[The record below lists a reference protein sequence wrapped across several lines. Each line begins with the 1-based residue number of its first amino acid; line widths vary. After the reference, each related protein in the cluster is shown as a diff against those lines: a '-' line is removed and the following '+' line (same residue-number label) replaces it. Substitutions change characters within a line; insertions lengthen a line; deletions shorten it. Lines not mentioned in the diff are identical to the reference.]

1 MKVNRRKFLKAGSL
15 AALGSA
21 LAGSRPA
28 AVFAEGSAVLEF
40 ADLSRNFAAPPGSV
54 RSSCYWWWFNGL
66 VDKEGITRDLEEYH
80 AKGMGEVLLVNS
92 AGGLGGVPFPKG
104 AALFSEEWKELY
116 RHAMSEAKRLD
127 IAVGIN
133 LCSGWCMGGPW
144 IKPEDS
150 GRWYLQS
157 ELEVEGPRSFSGPL
171 PLPGNRAGY
180 DKVFNPP
187 GYKDYIDLPLE
198 RLDYRDTAVVAM
210 RCKEAPGEGST
221 DKTTAVE
228 NHAGKTTSA
237 GRISGKRAVTL
248 DAKTNHRDASNFI
261 MAVDVMKPLLEQWHD
276 EPGDEPVR
284 PSDVLDLT
292 GKMDKNGHLDWQ
304 VPPGKWKIIRT
315 GHRMTGSRLSIAQP
329 EGDGLSVD
337 WFNRRGVE
345 LQFEH
350 LGKLFIAEA
359 AKVGNK
365 PKYFCDDSFEDGFPN
380 WTENILEQFKK
391 YRGYD
396 ATPYLPVLSGYLIGS
411 AAVSDR
417 FLNDYR
423 KTLGDCMADEHYK
436 RFADLCHE
444 QGMLVQNEA
453 SGPSRSGTMC
463 MDGLKNQGRSDLP
476 MGEFWLGPDHTDEST
491 LTDDKPYG
499 TSRLDKGQNKVT
511 KMAASAGHVYG
522 HTIISAEAFTS
533 FRHWLDYP
541 GSLKQALDRAYCEGI
556 NRIAIHTS
564 TATRPRDG
572 KPGYEYGAGTHFNPN
587 VTWWEFSKPFFDY
600 VARCQYLLRAGR
612 FCADVLFYNG
622 DVTPNL
628 VAQKH
633 IDPSLGKGYDYDVCN
648 EEVLL
653 TRLSCRNGKLTLPD
667 GMSYAVLVLPDTTRM
682 PLKVLEKIAQL
693 VEAGA
698 TVVGPRPVEDSG
710 LLNFPRCDE
719 EIKAL
724 SDRLWGATD
733 GKGSTRNVYGSG
745 MVFDGVPIRGILA
758 QKNILPDFEYSGG
771 EDVRLDFIHR
781 TTPEAEI
788 YFITNRH
795 GRAVRSDCS
804 FRVVG
809 HTPQLW
815 NPVSGTRN
823 TKINYKLVDG
833 RLVVPLQFAA
843 FQSWFV
849 VFSKNTRLMPAVVR
863 DNFPGQEIV
872 QELTGVWDVAFDTHW
887 GGPSRVRFDQL
898 QDWSKSDDMRIRY
911 YSGKA
916 VYTKEFEFAGVTG
929 ERVADA
935 TRERAADATRGRVA
949 GATGVSVAGTAG
961 ESVAGE
967 AAVAGRVF
975 LDLGL
980 VKNIARVVLNG
991 KDLGIVWTAPW
1002 QVELSSALKSGSNR
1016 LEIEV
1021 INLWPNRL
1029 IGDAGLPPEQRLT
1042 NTNIPFKGDA
1052 PLLSSGLL
1060 GPVTLKK
1067 VVG

>member
-1 MKVNRRKFLKAGSL
+1 MQLNRRKFLQAGSL
-15 AALGSA
+15 AALGSV
-21 LAGSRPA
+21 LARSRSTA
-28 AVFAEGSAVLEF
+28 SLLQQISILDL
-40 ADLSRNFAAPPGSV
+40 ADMSRNFVTPPGSV

-92 AGGLGGVPFPKG
+92 AGGLGGAAFPQG
-104 AALFSEEWKELY
+104 APLFSEEWKALY

-157 ELEVEGPRSFSGPL
+157 ELEVEGPQRFSGQL
-171 PLPGNRAGY
+171 PLPGNRTGY

-187 GYKDYIDLPLE
+187 GYKEYIDLPLE
-198 RLDYRDTAVVAM
+198 KLDYRDTAVVAI
-210 RCKEAPGEGST
+210 RFDGNCIA
-221 DKTTAVE
+221 
-228 NHAGKTTSA
+228 
-237 GRISGKRAVTL
+237 GKRAATL

-261 MAVDVMKPLLEQWHD
+261 MAVDVMKPLLEQWHN
-276 EPGDEPVR
+276 EPDDSPVQ
-284 PSDVLDLT
+284 PQDVVDLT

-350 LGKLFIAEA
+350 LGKLFIEEA
-359 AKVGNK
+359 ATVGNK

-380 WTENILEQFKK
+380 WTDNILEQFRK

-396 ATPYLPVLSGYLIGS
+396 ATPYLPVLSGYLVGD
-411 AAVSDR
+411 AVVSDR

-476 MGEFWLGPDHTDEST
+476 MGEFWLGPNHEDEST
-491 LTDDKPYG
+491 LTDDRPYG

-511 KMAASAGHVYG
+511 KMAATAGHIYG
-522 HTIISAEAFTS
+522 HNIISAEAFTS

-564 TATRPRDG
+564 TAMRPRDG

-587 VTWWEFSKPFFDY
+587 VTWWEMSKPFFDY
-600 VARCQYLLRAGR
+600 VGRCQYMLRAGR

-653 TRLSCRNGKLTLPD
+653 TRLSCRYGKLVLPD
-667 GMSYAVLVLPDTTRM
+667 GMSYEVLALPDTSRM

-693 VEAGA
+693 VNAGA

-710 LLNFPRCDE
+710 LLNYPRCDE
-719 EIKAL
+719 DLKAL
-724 SDRLWGATD
+724 SDRLWGPID
-733 GKGSTRNVYGSG
+733 GKTITDHRCGAGTIFHGIS
-745 MVFDGVPIRGILA
+745 IREILTK
-758 QKNILPDFEYSGG
+758 KNISPDFEYTGG
-771 EDVRLDFIHR
+771 EDVWLDFIHR

-795 GRAVRSDCS
+795 GRTVSADCS
-804 FRVVG
+804 FRIIDSS
-809 HTPQLW
+809 PQLW
-815 NPVSGTRN
+815 NPVDGQQR
-823 TKINYKLVDG
+823 TKINYRQVNN
-833 RLVVPLQFAA
+833 RLIVPLRFEA

-849 VFSKNTRLMPAVVR
+849 VFPKNTRIVPAATS
-863 DNFPGQEIV
+863 DNFPEQQIE
-872 QELTGVWDVAFDTHW
+872 QPLTGAWDVAFDTHW
-887 GGPSRVRFDQL
+887 GGPAQVRFDQL
-898 QDWSKSDDMRIRY
+898 RDWTQSDDPGIRY

-916 VYTKEFEFAGVTG
+916 VYTRKFDYTAVTG
-929 ERVADA
+929 GPVY
-935 TRERAADATRGRVA
+935 
-949 GATGVSVAGTAG
+949 
-961 ESVAGE
+961 
-967 AAVAGRVF
+967 
-975 LDLGL
+975 LDLGV
-980 VKNIARVVLNG
+980 VKNIARVVLNDH
-991 KDLGIVWTAPW
+991 DLGIIWTAPW
-1002 QVELSSALKSGSNR
+1002 QVDISPALKNGSNQ
-1016 LEIEV
+1016 LKIEV

-1029 IGDAGLPPEQRLT
+1029 IGDAGLPPEKRLT
-1042 NTNIPFKGDA
+1042 NTNIAFKKDA
-1052 PLLSSGLL
+1052 LLIASGLL
-1060 GPVTLKK
+1060 GPVTIRQQ
-1067 VVG
+1067 

>member
-1 MKVNRRKFLKAGSL
+1 MAV
-15 AALGSA
+15 LGSA
-21 LAGSRPA
+21 FTGYKPA
-28 AVFAEGSAVLEF
+28 AVAIEGVSVLSLAEV
-40 ADLSRNFAAPPGSV
+40 SRSFTAPPRNV

-66 VDKEGITRDLEEYH
+66 VDKEGITRDLEEFH

-92 AGGLGGVPFPKG
+92 AGGLGGAAFPQG
-104 AALFSEEWKELY
+104 ARLFSDEWKELY

-157 ELEVEGPRSFSGPL
+157 ELDVEGPRQFSGQL

-187 GYKDYIDLPLE
+187 GYKAYIDLPLE
-198 RLDYRDTAVVAM
+198 QLDYRDTAVVAIPV
-210 RCKEAPGEGST
+210 KSEQ
-221 DKTTAVE
+221 
-228 NHAGKTTSA
+228 A
-237 GRISGKRAVTL
+237 GRITGQRAATL

-261 MAVDVMKPLLEQWHD
+261 MAVDVMKPLLDQWHN
-276 EPGDEPVR
+276 EPGDDPVQLQE
-284 PSDVLDLT
+284 VIDLT
-292 GKMDKNGHLDWQ
+292 GKMDKNGGLSWQ

-315 GHRMTGSRLSIAQP
+315 GHRMTGSRVSIAQP
-329 EGDGLSVD
+329 EGSGLSVD

-350 LGKLFIAEA
+350 LGKMFIEEA
-359 AKVGNK
+359 AKVGAK

-380 WTENILEQFKK
+380 WTENILDEFKK

-396 ATPYLPVLSGYLIGS
+396 ATPYLPALSGYIIGD
-411 AAVSDR
+411 AAITDR

-444 QGMLVQNEA
+444 HGMLVQNEA

-476 MGEFWLGPDHTDEST
+476 MGEFWLGPHHEDEST

-511 KMAASAGHVYG
+511 KMAATAGHVYG
-522 HTIISAEAFTS
+522 HNIISAEAFTS

-572 KPGYEYGAGTHFNPN
+572 RPGYEYGAGTHFNPN
-587 VTWWEFSKPFFDY
+587 VTWWEMAGPFFDY
-600 VARCQYLLRAGR
+600 VGRCQYLLRSGR

-633 IDPSLGKGYDYDVCN
+633 VDPSLGKGYDYDVCN

-653 TRLSCRNGKLTLPD
+653 DRLSCQGGKLMLPD
-667 GMSYAVLVLPDTTRM
+667 GMSYEVLVLPDTTRM
-682 PLKVLEKIAQL
+682 PLKVLKKIARL

-698 TVVGPRPVEDSG
+698 AVTGPAPVEDSG
-710 LLNFPRCDE
+710 LLDYPRCDE
-719 EIKAL
+719 EIRAL
-724 SDRLWGATD
+724 AGRLWGSKGGIID
-733 GKGSTRNVYGSG
+733 GIPVRE
-745 MVFDGVPIRGILA
+745 ILA
-758 QKNILPDFEYSGG
+758 RKKIRPDFEYTGD
-771 EDVRLDFIHR
+771 EDTWLDFIHR
-781 TTPEAEI
+781 TTPEADI

-795 GRAVRSDCS
+795 GRMVRSDCS
-804 FRVVG
+804 FRISG
-809 HTPQLW
+809 SSPQLW
-815 NPVSGTRN
+815 DPVHGKIKA
-823 TKINYKLVDG
+823 KINYRQAGG
-833 RLVVPLQFAA
+833 RVVVPLKFEA

-849 VFSKNTRLMPAVVR
+849 VFPRSSSLAGPDSRE
-863 DNFPGQEIV
+863 NFPEQRLL
-872 QELTGVWDVAFDTHW
+872 QELTGAWDVAFDPQW
-887 GGPSRVRFDQL
+887 GEPDHVVFGRL
-898 QDWSKSDDMRIRY
+898 QDWSLSDDPRIRY

-916 VYTKEFEFAGVTG
+916 VYTKEFNFKA
-929 ERVADA
+929 
-935 TRERAADATRGRVA
+935 VA
-949 GATGVSVAGTAG
+949 GAA
-961 ESVAGE
+961 
-967 AAVAGRVF
+967 VF
-975 LDLGL
+975 LDLGA
-980 VKNIARVVLNG
+980 VKNIARVAVNG

-1002 QVELSSALKSGSNR
+1002 QIDISSALRGGSNQLR
-1016 LEIEV
+1016 IEV

-1029 IGDAGLPPEQRLT
+1029 IGDAGLPAEKRLT
-1042 NTNIPFKGDA
+1042 YTNIAFKSDA

-1060 GPVTLKK
+1060 GPVTLKM
-1067 VVG
+1067 GGGW

>member
-1 MKVNRRKFLKAGSL
+1 MKLNRRKFLQTGSM
-15 AALGSA
+15 AVLGSA
-21 LAGSRPA
+21 FTGYKPA
-28 AVFAEGSAVLEF
+28 AVAIEGVSVLSLAE
-40 ADLSRNFAAPPGSV
+40 LSRSFTAPPRNV

-66 VDKEGITRDLEEYH
+66 VDKEGITRDLEEFH

-92 AGGLGGVPFPKG
+92 AGGLGGAAFPQG
-104 AALFSEEWKELY
+104 ARLFSDEWKELY

-157 ELEVEGPRSFSGPL
+157 ELDVEGPRQFSGQL

-187 GYKDYIDLPLE
+187 GYKAYIDLPLE
-198 RLDYRDTAVVAM
+198 QLDYRDTAVVAIPV
-210 RCKEAPGEGST
+210 KSEQ
-221 DKTTAVE
+221 
-228 NHAGKTTSA
+228 A
-237 GRISGKRAVTL
+237 GRITGQRAATL

-261 MAVDVMKPLLEQWHD
+261 MAVDVMKPLLDQWHN
-276 EPGDEPVR
+276 EPGDDPVQLQE
-284 PSDVLDLT
+284 VIDLT
-292 GKMDKNGHLDWQ
+292 GKMDKNGGLSWQ

-315 GHRMTGSRLSIAQP
+315 GHRMTGSRVSIAQP
-329 EGDGLSVD
+329 EGSGLSVD

-350 LGKLFIAEA
+350 LGKMFIEEA
-359 AKVGNK
+359 AKVGAK

-380 WTENILEQFKK
+380 WTENILDEFKK

-396 ATPYLPVLSGYLIGS
+396 ATPYLPALSGYIIGD
-411 AAVSDR
+411 AAITDR

-444 QGMLVQNEA
+444 HGMLVQNEA

-476 MGEFWLGPDHTDEST
+476 MGEFWLGPHHEDEST

-511 KMAASAGHVYG
+511 KMAATAGHVYG
-522 HTIISAEAFTS
+522 HNIISAEAFTS

-572 KPGYEYGAGTHFNPN
+572 RPGYEYGAGTHFNPN
-587 VTWWEFSKPFFDY
+587 VTWWEMAGPFFDY
-600 VARCQYLLRAGR
+600 VGRCQYLLRSGR

-633 IDPSLGKGYDYDVCN
+633 VDPSLGKGYDYDVCN

-653 TRLSCRNGKLTLPD
+653 DRLSCQGGKLMLPD
-667 GMSYAVLVLPDTTRM
+667 GMSYEVLVLPDTTRM
-682 PLKVLEKIAQL
+682 PLKVLKKIARL

-698 TVVGPRPVEDSG
+698 AVTGPAPVEDSG
-710 LLNFPRCDE
+710 LLDYPRCDE
-719 EIKAL
+719 EIRAL
-724 SDRLWGATD
+724 AGRLWGSKGGIID
-733 GKGSTRNVYGSG
+733 GIPVRE
-745 MVFDGVPIRGILA
+745 ILA
-758 QKNILPDFEYSGG
+758 RKKIRPDFEYTGD
-771 EDVRLDFIHR
+771 EDTWLDFIHR
-781 TTPEAEI
+781 TTPEADI

-795 GRAVRSDCS
+795 GRMVRSDCS
-804 FRVVG
+804 FRISG
-809 HTPQLW
+809 SSPQFW
-815 NPVSGTRN
+815 DPVHGKIKA
-823 TKINYKLVDG
+823 KINYRQAGG
-833 RLVVPLQFAA
+833 RVVVPLKFEA

-849 VFSKNTRLMPAVVR
+849 VFPRSSSLAGPDSRE
-863 DNFPGQEIV
+863 NFPEQRLL
-872 QELTGVWDVAFDTHW
+872 QELTGAWDVAFDPQW
-887 GGPSRVRFDQL
+887 GGPDHVVFGRL
-898 QDWSKSDDMRIRY
+898 QDWSLSDDPRIRY

-916 VYTKEFEFAGVTG
+916 VYTKEFNFKA
-929 ERVADA
+929 
-935 TRERAADATRGRVA
+935 VA
-949 GATGVSVAGTAG
+949 GAA
-961 ESVAGE
+961 
-967 AAVAGRVF
+967 VF
-975 LDLGL
+975 LDLGA
-980 VKNIARVVLNG
+980 VKNIARVAVNG

-1002 QVELSSALKSGSNR
+1002 QIDISSALRGGSNQLR
-1016 LEIEV
+1016 IEV

-1029 IGDAGLPPEQRLT
+1029 IGDAGLPAEKRLT
-1042 NTNIPFKGDA
+1042 HTNIAFKSDA

-1060 GPVTLKK
+1060 GPVTLKM
-1067 VVG
+1067 GGGW

>member
-1 MKVNRRKFLKAGSL
+1 MSISRRKFLQTGSL

-21 LAGSRPA
+21 LTRS
-28 AVFAEGSAVLEF
+28 GSAAAILEGVPLLNL
-40 ADLSRNFAAPPGSV
+40 AAMSRNFAAPPGSV
-54 RSSCYWWWFNGL
+54 KSFCYWWWFNGL
-66 VDKEGITRDLEEYH
+66 VDKEGITRDLEEFH

-92 AGGLGGVPFPKG
+92 AGGLGGVPFPQG
-104 AALFSEEWKELY
+104 APFFSEEWKKLY

-157 ELEVEGPRSFSGPL
+157 ELEVEGPQLFSGQL
-171 PLPGNRAGY
+171 PLPGNRTGY

-198 RLDYRDTAVVAM
+198 KLDYRDTAVVAI
-210 RCKEAPGEGST
+210 REG
-221 DKTTAVE
+221 
-228 NHAGKTTSA
+228 N
-237 GRISGKRAVTL
+237 RITGKRAATL

-261 MAVDVMKPLLEQWHD
+261 MAVDVMKPLLEQWQD
-276 EPGDEPVR
+276 EPGDAPVQLQN
-284 PSDVLDLT
+284 VIDLT

-304 VPPGKWKIIRT
+304 VPAGKWKIIRT

-350 LGKLFIAEA
+350 LGKMFIEEA
-359 AKVGNK
+359 ARVGNK

-380 WTENILEQFKK
+380 WTDNILEQFRK

-396 ATPYLPVLSGYLIGS
+396 ATPYLPVLSGYLIGD
-411 AAVSDR
+411 AVVSDR

-423 KTLGDCMADEHYK
+423 KTLGDSMADEHYK

-444 QGMLVQNEA
+444 HGMLVQNEA
-453 SGPSRSGTMC
+453 SGPSRSGTLC
-463 MDGLKNQGRSDLP
+463 MDGLRNQGRSDLP
-476 MGEFWLGPDHTDEST
+476 MGEFWLGLHQEDEST
-491 LTDDKPYG
+491 LTDDMPYG

-511 KMAASAGHVYG
+511 KMAASAGHIYG
-522 HTIISAEAFTS
+522 HPIISAEAFTS

-572 KPGYEYGAGTHFNPN
+572 KPGYQYGAGTHFNPN
-587 VTWWEFSKPFFDY
+587 VTWWEMSKPFFDY
-600 VARCQYLLRAGR
+600 IGRCQYLLRSGR

-633 IDPSLGKGYDYDVCN
+633 VDPSLGKGYDYDVCN

-667 GMSYAVLVLPDTTRM
+667 GMSYEVLALPDTTRM
-682 PLKVLEKIAQL
+682 PLKVLKKIAQL
-693 VEAGA
+693 VMAGA

-710 LLNFPRCDE
+710 LLNYPRCDE
-719 EIKAL
+719 DIKVL
-724 SDRLWGATD
+724 SARLWGPID
-733 GKGSTRNVYGSG
+733 GSTITKHRYGAG
-745 MVFDGVPIRGILA
+745 TICHGIAIREILA
-758 QKNILPDFEYSGG
+758 QKNIRPDFEYTGD
-771 EDVRLDFIHR
+771 EDPWLDFIHR

-804 FRVVG
+804 FRIINS
-809 HTPQLW
+809 TPQLW
-815 NPVSGTRN
+815 NPVDGGQRA
-823 TKINYKLVDG
+823 KINYRQTDN
-833 RLVVPLQFAA
+833 RLIVPLRFEA

-849 VFSKNTRLMPAVVR
+849 VCPKNTRITPATTSG
-863 DNFPGQEIV
+863 NFPEQQIV
-872 QELTGVWDVAFDTHW
+872 QELTGEWDLVFDTHW
-887 GGPSRVRFDQL
+887 GGPARVRFDRL
-898 QDWSKSDDMRIRY
+898 QDWSLSDDLQIRY

-916 VYTKEFEFAGVTG
+916 VYTRKFDYT
-929 ERVADA
+929 
-935 TRERAADATRGRVA
+935 AAAKGPVY
-949 GATGVSVAGTAG
+949 
-961 ESVAGE
+961 
-967 AAVAGRVF
+967 
-975 LDLGL
+975 LDLGV
-980 VKNIARVVLNG
+980 VKNIARVALNDQ
-991 KDLGIVWTAPW
+991 DLGIVWTAPW
-1002 QVELSSALKSGSNR
+1002 QVDLSSALKSGSNQ
-1016 LEIEV
+1016 LKIEV

-1042 NTNIPFKGDA
+1042 NTNIPFKKDA
-1052 PLLSSGLL
+1052 PLIPSGLL
-1060 GPVTLKK
+1060 GPVTLRR
-1067 VVG
+1067 

>member
-1 MKVNRRKFLKAGSL
+1 MKLSRRKFLQAGSV

-21 LAGSRPA
+21 LPGFRSAAAIMQGISILSLADIGS
-28 AVFAEGSAVLEF
+28 
-40 ADLSRNFAAPPGSV
+40 NFAAPPGNV
-54 RSSCYWWWFNGL
+54 KSSCYWWWFNGL
-66 VDKEGITRDLEEYH
+66 VDKEGITRDLEEFH
-80 AKGMGEVLLVNS
+80 VKGMGEVLLVNS
-92 AGGLGGVPFPKG
+92 AGGLGGALFPQG
-104 AALFSEEWKELY
+104 ARLFSEEWKELY

-144 IKPEDS
+144 IKPGDS

-157 ELEVEGPRSFSGPL
+157 ELDLEGPQLFSGQL
-171 PLPGNRAGY
+171 PLPGNRTGY

-198 RLDYRDTAVVAM
+198 QLDYRDTAVVAIPCNGGAGA
-210 RCKEAPGEGST
+210 RITDQRAP
-221 DKTTAVE
+221 V
-228 NHAGKTTSA
+228 
-237 GRISGKRAVTL
+237 L

-261 MAVDVMKPLLEQWHD
+261 MAIDVMNPLLEQWHD
-276 EPGDEPVR
+276 LPGDDAVKLQ
-284 PSDVLDLT
+284 DVVDLT
-292 GKMDKNGHLDWQ
+292 EKMDRNGHLDWQ

-315 GHRMTGSRLSIAQP
+315 GHRMTGSRVSIAQP
-329 EGDGLSVD
+329 EGNGLSID

-350 LGKLFIAEA
+350 MGKMFIEEA

-380 WTENILEQFKK
+380 WTENILEQFRK

-396 ATPYLPVLSGYLIGS
+396 ATPYLPVLSGYLIGG
-411 AAVSDR
+411 AAIADR

-476 MGEFWLGPDHTDEST
+476 MGEFWLGPHHEDEST

-511 KMAASAGHVYG
+511 KMAASAGHIYG
-522 HTIISAEAFTS
+522 HSIISAEAFTS

-587 VTWWEFSKPFFDY
+587 VTWWEMSKPFFDY
-600 VARCQYLLRAGR
+600 IGRCQYLLRAGR
-612 FCADVLFYNG
+612 FYADVLFYNG
-622 DVTPNL
+622 DITPNL

-653 TRLSCRNGKLTLPD
+653 TRLSCQNDKLVLPD
-667 GMSYAVLVLPDTTRM
+667 GMSYEVLVLPDTTRM
-682 PLKVLEKIAQL
+682 PLKVLRKIAEL
-693 VEAGA
+693 VKAGA
-698 TVVGPRPVEDSG
+698 TVLGPRPIEDSG
-710 LLNFPRCDE
+710 LFNYPVCDE
-719 EIKAL
+719 DIKTL
-724 SDRLWGATD
+724 SAQVWGPID
-733 GKGSTRNVYGSG
+733 GNNTTQHRYGAG
-745 MVFDGVPIRGILA
+745 TVCHGIAIREILA
-758 QKNILPDFEYSGG
+758 QKNIRPDFEYAVQHARNEVGPTG
-771 EDVRLDFIHR
+771 NEDTWLDFIHR
-781 TTPEAEI
+781 TTPEADI

-795 GRAVRSDCS
+795 GRTVQSDCF
-804 FRVVG
+804 FRIIDRS
-809 HTPQLW
+809 PQIW
-815 NPVSGTRN
+815 NPIDGKQKTRV
-823 TKINYKLVDG
+823 NYSIADN
-833 RLVVPLQFAA
+833 RLVLLLTLAA

-849 VFSKNTRLMPAVVR
+849 IFPKNGRTLPANSR
-863 DNFPGQEIV
+863 ENFPEQQIML
-872 QELTGVWDVAFDTHW
+872 ELTGKWNVAFDTRC
-887 GGPSRVRFDQL
+887 GGPPLVTFDRL
-898 QDWSKSDDMRIRY
+898 QDWSQHDDPQIRY

-916 VYTKEFEFAGVTG
+916 AYTQTFDYK
-929 ERVADA
+929 
-935 TRERAADATRGRVA
+935 
-949 GATGVSVAGTAG
+949 
-961 ESVAGE
+961 
-967 AAVAGRVF
+967 AAVAPPVY
-975 LDLGL
+975 LDLGV
-980 VKNIARVVLNG
+980 VKNIARVTLNG
-991 KDLGIVWTAPW
+991 QDMGIVWTAPW
-1002 QVELSSALKSGSNR
+1002 QIDISPVLKSGRNE
-1016 LEIEV
+1016 LTIEV

-1029 IGDAGLPPEQRLT
+1029 IGDAGLPPEKRLT
-1042 NTNIPFKGDA
+1042 NTNISFKKDA
-1052 PLLSSGLL
+1052 PLLPSGLL
-1060 GPVTLKK
+1060 GPVTLKWE
-1067 VVG
+1067 V

>member
-1 MKVNRRKFLKAGSL
+1 MKLNRRKFLQTGSM
-15 AALGSA
+15 AVLGSA
-21 LAGSRPA
+21 MAGYKPATAVIEGVSVFSLA
-28 AVFAEGSAVLEF
+28 E
-40 ADLSRNFAAPPGSV
+40 LSRNFARPPRSV

-66 VDKEGITRDLEEYH
+66 VDKEGITRDLEEFH

-92 AGGLGGVPFPKG
+92 AGGLGGAQFPQG
-104 AALFSEEWKELY
+104 ARLFSEEWKALY
-116 RHAMSEAKRLD
+116 RHAMSEAKRLE
-127 IAVGIN
+127 IAVGVN

-157 ELEVEGPRSFSGPL
+157 ELDVEGPQLFLGQL

-187 GYKDYIDLPLE
+187 GYKTYIDLPLAQ
-198 RLDYRDTAVVAM
+198 LDYRDTAVVAIPI
-210 RCKEAPGEGST
+210 RNA
-221 DKTTAVE
+221 
-228 NHAGKTTSA
+228 
-237 GRISGKRAVTL
+237 RITGPRAVTL

-261 MAVDVMKPLLEQWHD
+261 MAVDVMKPLLEQWHN
-276 EPGDEPVR
+276 EPGDEPVQLQE
-284 PSDVLDLT
+284 VIDLT
-292 GKMDKNGHLDWQ
+292 GKMEQGGGLRWQ

-315 GHRMTGSRLSIAQP
+315 GSRMTGSRLSIAQP

-350 LGKLFIAEA
+350 LGKMFIEEA

-365 PKYFCDDSFEDGFPN
+365 PSYFCDDSFEDGFPN

-396 ATPYLPVLSGYLIGS
+396 ATPYLPALSGYMIGS
-411 AAVSDR
+411 AAVTDR

-444 QGMLVQNEA
+444 HGMLVQNEA

-476 MGEFWLGPDHTDEST
+476 MGEFWLGPHHEDEST

-511 KMAASAGHVYG
+511 KMAATAGHIYG
-522 HTIISAEAFTS
+522 HNIISAEAFTS

-587 VTWWEFSKPFFDY
+587 VTWWEMAGPFFDY
-600 VARCQYLLRAGR
+600 VGRCQYLLRAGR
-612 FCADVLFYNG
+612 YCADLLFYNG

-653 TRLSCRNGKLTLPD
+653 DRLSCRGGKLLLPD
-667 GMSYAVLVLPDTTRM
+667 GMSYEVLVLPDTMRM
-682 PLKVLEKIAQL
+682 PLRVLKKIAQL

-698 TVVGPRPVEDSG
+698 TVTGPRPFEDSG
-710 LLNFPRCDE
+710 LLDYPRCDE
-719 EIKAL
+719 EIRVLAG
-724 SDRLWGATD
+724 RLWSNGRISD
-733 GKGSTRNVYGSG
+733 SIPVRE
-745 MVFDGVPIRGILA
+745 ILA
-758 QKNILPDFEYSGG
+758 RKNIEPDFEYTGD
-771 EDVRLDFIHR
+771 ENVWLDFIHR
-781 TTPEAEI
+781 TTPEADI

-795 GRAVRSDCS
+795 GRTVQADCS
-804 FRVVG
+804 FRITG
-809 HTPQLW
+809 SSPQLW
-815 NPVSGTRN
+815 DPVHGGIK
-823 TKINYKLVDG
+823 TKIHYRQVEG
-833 RLVVPLQFAA
+833 RLIVPLKFEA

-849 VFSKNTRLMPAVVR
+849 VFPKNASWVGPDSRSLAGPGSR
-863 DNFPGQEIV
+863 DNFPERRLL
-872 QELTGVWDVAFDTHW
+872 QELTGSWDVAFDTSW
-887 GGPSRVRFDQL
+887 GGPDHVVFGQL
-898 QDWSKSDDMRIRY
+898 QDWSLSDDPRIRY

-916 VYTKEFEFAGVTG
+916 VYTKEFNFKAVPG
-929 ERVADA
+929 
-935 TRERAADATRGRVA
+935 
-949 GATGVSVAGTAG
+949 GAVY
-961 ESVAGE
+961 
-967 AAVAGRVF
+967 
-975 LDLGL
+975 LDLGI
-980 VKNIARVVLNG
+980 VKNIARVAVNG

-1002 QVELSSALKSGSNR
+1002 QIDISSALRAGSNQLR
-1016 LEIEV
+1016 IEV

-1029 IGDAGLPPEQRLT
+1029 IGDSGLPPEKRLT
-1042 NTNIPFKGDA
+1042 HTNIVFKSDA

-1060 GPVTLKK
+1060 GPLTLKWE
-1067 VVG
+1067 GGG

>member
-1 MKVNRRKFLKAGSL
+1 MQAGSV
-15 AALGSA
+15 AALGSV
-21 LAGSRPA
+21 LARSRSTA
-28 AVFAEGSAVLEF
+28 SILQGISILDL
-40 ADLSRNFAAPPGSV
+40 ADMSRNFATPPGSV
-54 RSSCYWWWFNGL
+54 KSSCYWWWFNGL
-66 VDKEGITRDLEEYH
+66 VDKEGITRDLEEFH

-92 AGGLGGVPFPKG
+92 AGGLGGVPFPQG
-104 AALFSEEWKELY
+104 APLFSEEWKELY

-127 IAVGIN
+127 VAVGIN

-157 ELEVEGPRSFSGPL
+157 ELEVEGPQLFSGQL
-171 PLPGNRAGY
+171 PLPGNRTGY

-187 GYKDYIDLPLE
+187 GYKEYIDLPLE
-198 RLDYRDTAVVAM
+198 KLDYRDTAVVAI
-210 RCKEAPGEGST
+210 RGG
-221 DKTTAVE
+221 
-228 NHAGKTTSA
+228 N
-237 GRISGKRAVTL
+237 RITGKRAATL

-276 EPGDEPVR
+276 EPGDDPVR
-284 PSDVLDLT
+284 PQDVVDLT
-292 GKMDKNGHLDWQ
+292 GKMDSNGHLDWQ
-304 VPPGKWKIIRT
+304 VPAGKWKIIRT
-315 GHRMTGSRLSIAQP
+315 GHRMTGSRLSIAQQ

-350 LGKLFIAEA
+350 LGKMFIEEA

-380 WTENILEQFKK
+380 WTDNILEQFKK

-396 ATPYLPVLSGYLIGS
+396 ATPYLPALSGYIIGS

-423 KTLGDCMADEHYK
+423 KTLGDCMADEHYR
-436 RFADLCHE
+436 RFAEVCH
-444 QGMLVQNEA
+444 QYGMLVQNEA

-476 MGEFWLGPDHTDEST
+476 MGEFWLGLQQEDEST

-499 TSRLDKGQNKVT
+499 TSRLDRGQNKVT
-511 KMAASAGHVYG
+511 KMAASAGHIYG
-522 HTIISAEAFTS
+522 HAIISAEAFTS

-587 VTWWEFSKPFFDY
+587 TTWWEMSKPFFDY
-600 VARCQYLLRAGR
+600 VGRCQYMLRAGR

-633 IDPSLGKGYDYDVCN
+633 IDPLLGKGYDYDVCN

-667 GMSYAVLVLPDTTRM
+667 GMSYKVLVLPDTTRM
-682 PLKVLEKIAQL
+682 PLKVLKKIAQL

-698 TVVGPRPVEDSG
+698 TVIGPPPVEDSG
-710 LLNFPRCDE
+710 LLDYPRCDE
-719 EIKAL
+719 DLRKL
-724 SDRLWGATD
+724 SAELWEPTDR
-733 GKGSTRNVYGSG
+733 KSIVRHRYGSG
-745 MVFDGVPIRGILA
+745 MICNFISIRETLA
-758 QKNILPDFEYSGG
+758 EKNIRPDFEYTGG
-771 EDVRLDFIHR
+771 EDVWLDFIHR
-781 TTPEAEI
+781 TTPEADI

-804 FRVVG
+804 FRIDDS
-809 HTPQLW
+809 TPQLW
-815 NPVSGTRN
+815 NPVDGKRRAQ
-823 TKINYKLVDG
+823 INYWLAG
-833 RLVVPLQFAA
+833 NRLIVPLKFEA

-849 VFSKNTRLMPAVVR
+849 VFPKNTRLMPADVAR
-863 DNFPGQEIV
+863 SPGAPITPDALDNFPELQIV
-872 QELTGVWDVAFDTHW
+872 QELTGEWDVAFDTHW
-887 GGPSRVRFDQL
+887 GGPAQVRFDQL
-898 QDWSKSDDMRIRY
+898 RDWSQSDDLQIRY

-916 VYTKEFEFAGVTG
+916 VYTRKFDYTA
-929 ERVADA
+929 
-935 TRERAADATRGRVA
+935 
-949 GATGVSVAGTAG
+949 ATGGPVY
-961 ESVAGE
+961 
-967 AAVAGRVF
+967 

-980 VKNIARVVLNG
+980 VKNIARVALNDQ
-991 KDLGIVWTAPW
+991 DLGIVWTAPW
-1002 QVELSSALKSGSNR
+1002 QVDLTPALKSGSNK
-1016 LEIEV
+1016 LKIEV

-1029 IGDAGLPPEQRLT
+1029 IGDAGLPPEKRLT
-1042 NTNIPFKGDA
+1042 NTNIPFKKDA
-1052 PLLSSGLL
+1052 PLVPSGLL
-1060 GPVTLKK
+1060 GPVTLRQRK
-1067 VVG
+1067 

>member
-1 MKVNRRKFLKAGSL
+1 MMSDFHKLSRRKFLQAGSL
-15 AALGSA
+15 AALGTAFGGSAAA
-21 LAGSRPA
+21 LAGSRSAGALTGLTPA
-28 AVFAEGSAVLEF
+28 AAVMDGVPALGLAE
-40 ADLSRNFAAPPGSV
+40 LSRNFATPPGSV

-92 AGGLGGVPFPKG
+92 AGSLGGVSFPQG
-104 AALFSEEWKELY
+104 ARLFSEEWKELY

-157 ELEVEGPRSFSGPL
+157 ELEVEGPVLFSGRL

-198 RLDYRDTAVVAM
+198 KLDYRDTAVVAM
-210 RCKEAPGEGST
+210 PAGNSARGEIMPAGSGPGERSHSNGEPDEARSTGGGPGSGGPP
-221 DKTTAVE
+221 
-228 NHAGKTTSA
+228 NRIAGQ
-237 GRISGKRAVTL
+237 RAATL

-261 MAVDVMKPLLEQWHD
+261 MAVEVMKPLLEPWHN
-276 EPGDEPVR
+276 EPGDAPVQAQ
-284 PSDVLDLT
+284 DVIDLT
-292 GKMDKNGHLDWQ
+292 GKMDKDGHLDWQ

-315 GHRMTGSRLSIAQP
+315 GHRMTGSRLMIAQP

-337 WFNRRGVE
+337 WFSPRGVE
-345 LQFEH
+345 LQFEQ
-350 LGKLFIAEA
+350 LGKLFIEEA

-380 WTENILEQFKK
+380 WTGNILEQFKK

-423 KTLGDCMADEHYK
+423 KTLGDCMADGHYQ
-436 RFADLCHE
+436 RFADLCH
-444 QGMLVQNEA
+444 QHGMLVQNEA

-476 MGEFWLGPDHTDEST
+476 MGEFWLGPHHEDEST

-511 KMAASAGHVYG
+511 KMAATAGHIYG
-522 HTIISAEAFTS
+522 HNIISAEAFTS

-587 VTWWEFSKPFFDY
+587 VTWWEMSKPFFDY
-600 VARCQYLLRAGR
+600 VGRCQYLLRAGR

-653 TRLSCRNGKLTLPD
+653 TRLSCRDRKLTLPD
-667 GMSYAVLVLPDTTRM
+667 GMHYEVLVLPDTTRM
-682 PLKVLEKIAQL
+682 PLTILQKIAQL

-698 TVVGPRPVEDSG
+698 TVVGPRPLEDSG
-710 LLNFPRCDE
+710 LLDYPRCDE
-719 EIKAL
+719 AIRELAA
-724 SDRLWGATD
+724 RLWGP
-733 GKGSTRNVYGSG
+733 V
-745 MVFDGVPIRGILA
+745 DGVSSTQHRYGAGTMVHGISIREILL
-758 QKNILPDFEYSGG
+758 QKDIRPDFEYTGG
-771 EDVRLDFIHR
+771 EDVWLDFIHR

-788 YFITNRH
+788 YFIINRH
-795 GRAVRSDCS
+795 GRPVRSDCS
-804 FRVVG
+804 
-809 HTPQLW
+809 
-815 NPVSGTRN
+815 
-823 TKINYKLVDG
+823 
-833 RLVVPLQFAA
+833 
-843 FQSWFV
+843 
-849 VFSKNTRLMPAVVR
+849 
-863 DNFPGQEIV
+863 
-872 QELTGVWDVAFDTHW
+872 
-887 GGPSRVRFDQL
+887 
-898 QDWSKSDDMRIRY
+898 
-911 YSGKA
+911 
-916 VYTKEFEFAGVTG
+916 
-929 ERVADA
+929 
-935 TRERAADATRGRVA
+935 
-949 GATGVSVAGTAG
+949 
-961 ESVAGE
+961 
-967 AAVAGRVF
+967 
-975 LDLGL
+975 
-980 VKNIARVVLNG
+980 
-991 KDLGIVWTAPW
+991 
-1002 QVELSSALKSGSNR
+1002 
-1016 LEIEV
+1016 
-1021 INLWPNRL
+1021 
-1029 IGDAGLPPEQRLT
+1029 
-1042 NTNIPFKGDA
+1042 
-1052 PLLSSGLL
+1052 
-1060 GPVTLKK
+1060 
-1067 VVG
+1067 

>member
-1 MKVNRRKFLKAGSL
+1 MKLNRRKFLQAASV
-15 AALGSA
+15 AALGSV
-21 LAGSRPA
+21 LARSGATASMLQDIPI
-28 AVFAEGSAVLEF
+28 LDL
-40 ADLSRNFAAPPGSV
+40 ADMSRNFAMPPGSV

-66 VDKEGITRDLEEYH
+66 VDKEGITRDLEEFH

-92 AGGLGGVPFPKG
+92 AGGLGGVPFPQG
-104 AALFSEEWKELY
+104 APLFSEEWKELY

-127 IAVGIN
+127 ITVGIN

-157 ELEVEGPRSFSGPL
+157 ELEVEGPQLFSGQL
-171 PLPGNRAGY
+171 PLPGNRTGY

-198 RLDYRDTAVVAM
+198 KLDYRDTAVVAI
-210 RCKEAPGEGST
+210 PGNG
-221 DKTTAVE
+221 ALG
-228 NHAGKTTSA
+228 A
-237 GRISGKRAVTL
+237 RITGKRALVL

-261 MAVDVMKPLLEQWHD
+261 MAVDVMKPLLQQWHD

-284 PSDVLDLT
+284 LRDVVDLT

-315 GHRMTGSRLSIAQP
+315 GHRMTGSRLSIAQQ

-350 LGKLFIAEA
+350 LGKMFIEEA

-380 WTENILEQFKK
+380 WTDNILEQFRK

-396 ATPYLPVLSGYLIGS
+396 ATPYLPVLSGYLIGD

-423 KTLGDCMADEHYK
+423 KTLGDSMADEHYR
-436 RFADLCHE
+436 RFADMCHE
-444 QGMLVQNEA
+444 HGMLVQNEA

-476 MGEFWLGPDHTDEST
+476 MGEFWLGLQQEDEST

-511 KMAASAGHVYG
+511 KMAASAGHIYG

-533 FRHWLDYP
+533 FRHWLDFP

-587 VTWWEFSKPFFDY
+587 VTWWEMSKPFFDY
-600 VARCQYLLRAGR
+600 VGRCQYLLRSGR
-612 FCADVLFYNG
+612 YCADVLFYNG

-633 IDPSLGKGYDYDVCN
+633 VDPSLGKGYDYDVCN

-653 TRLSCRNGKLTLPD
+653 TRLSCQYGKLTLPG
-667 GMSYAVLVLPDTTRM
+667 GMSYEVLVLPDTTRM
-682 PLKVLEKIAQL
+682 PLKVLKKIAQL

-698 TVVGPRPVEDSG
+698 TVVGPPPVEDSG
-710 LLNFPRCDE
+710 LLNYPRCDE
-719 EIKAL
+719 EIKIL
-724 SDRLWGATD
+724 SARLWGPID
-733 GKGSTRNVYGSG
+733 GKTITTHRYGAG
-745 MVFDGVPIRGILA
+745 TIGHGIGIREVLT
-758 QKNILPDFEYSGG
+758 QKNIRPDFEYSGD
-771 EDVRLDFIHR
+771 EDVWLDFIHR
-781 TTPEAEI
+781 TTPEADI

-804 FRVVG
+804 FRI
-809 HTPQLW
+809 TDRSPQLW
-815 NPVSGTRN
+815 NPVDGRQRA
-823 TKINYKLVDG
+823 KINYRQVDD
-833 RLVVPLQFAA
+833 RLIVPLRFEA

-849 VFSKNTRLMPAVVR
+849 VFPKNTRITPATAS
-863 DNFPGQEIV
+863 DNFPEQQIV
-872 QELTGVWDVAFDTHW
+872 QVLTGEWDVAFDTHW
-887 GGPSRVRFDQL
+887 GGPAQVRFDQL
-898 QDWSKSDDMRIRY
+898 RDWSQSDDWQIRY

-916 VYTKEFEFAGVTG
+916 VYTRKFDYTAAAGGPVY
-929 ERVADA
+929 
-935 TRERAADATRGRVA
+935 
-949 GATGVSVAGTAG
+949 
-961 ESVAGE
+961 
-967 AAVAGRVF
+967 
-975 LDLGL
+975 LDLGV
-980 VKNIARVVLNG
+980 VKNIARVALNDQ
-991 KDLGIVWTAPW
+991 DLGIIWTAPW
-1002 QVELSSALKSGSNR
+1002 QVDISPALKNGSNQ
-1016 LEIEV
+1016 LTIEV

-1029 IGDAGLPPEQRLT
+1029 IGDAGLPPDKRLT
-1042 NTNIPFKGDA
+1042 NTNIPFKKDA
-1052 PLLSSGLL
+1052 PLISSGLL
-1060 GPVTLKK
+1060 GPVTLRHR
-1067 VVG
+1067 V

>member
-1 MKVNRRKFLKAGSL
+1 MKLNRRKFLQTGSM
-15 AALGSA
+15 AVLGSA
-21 LAGSRPA
+21 FTGYKPA
-28 AVFAEGSAVLEF
+28 AVAIEGVSVLSLAE
-40 ADLSRNFAAPPGSV
+40 LSRSFTAPPRNV

-66 VDKEGITRDLEEYH
+66 VDKEGITRDLEEFH

-92 AGGLGGVPFPKG
+92 AGGLGGAAFPQG
-104 AALFSEEWKELY
+104 ARLFSDEWKELY

-157 ELEVEGPRSFSGPL
+157 ELDVEGPRQFSGQL

-187 GYKDYIDLPLE
+187 GYKAYIDLPLE
-198 RLDYRDTAVVAM
+198 QLDYRDTAVVAIPV
-210 RCKEAPGEGST
+210 KSEQ
-221 DKTTAVE
+221 
-228 NHAGKTTSA
+228 A
-237 GRISGKRAVTL
+237 GRITGQRAATL

-261 MAVDVMKPLLEQWHD
+261 MAVDVMKPLLDQWHN
-276 EPGDEPVR
+276 EPGDDPVQLQE
-284 PSDVLDLT
+284 VIDLT
-292 GKMDKNGHLDWQ
+292 GKMDKNGGLSWQ

-315 GHRMTGSRLSIAQP
+315 GHRMTGSRVSIAQP
-329 EGDGLSVD
+329 EGSGLSVD

-350 LGKLFIAEA
+350 LGKMFIEEA
-359 AKVGNK
+359 AKVGAK

-380 WTENILEQFKK
+380 WTENILDEFKK

-396 ATPYLPVLSGYLIGS
+396 ATPYLPALSGYIIGD
-411 AAVSDR
+411 AAITDR

-444 QGMLVQNEA
+444 HGMLVQNEA

-476 MGEFWLGPDHTDEST
+476 MGEFWLGPHHEDEST

-511 KMAASAGHVYG
+511 KMAATAGHVYG
-522 HTIISAEAFTS
+522 HNIISAEAFTS

-572 KPGYEYGAGTHFNPN
+572 RPGYEYGAGTHFNPN
-587 VTWWEFSKPFFDY
+587 VTWWEMAGPFFDY
-600 VARCQYLLRAGR
+600 VGRCQYLLRSGR

-633 IDPSLGKGYDYDVCN
+633 VDPSLGKGYDYDVCN

-653 TRLSCRNGKLTLPD
+653 DRLSCQGGKLMLPD
-667 GMSYAVLVLPDTTRM
+667 GMSYEVLVLPDTTRM
-682 PLKVLEKIAQL
+682 PLKILKKIARL

-698 TVVGPRPVEDSG
+698 AVTGPAPVEDSG
-710 LLNFPRCDE
+710 LLDYPRCDE
-719 EIKAL
+719 EIRAL
-724 SDRLWGATD
+724 AGRLWGSKGGIID
-733 GKGSTRNVYGSG
+733 GIPVRE
-745 MVFDGVPIRGILA
+745 ILA
-758 QKNILPDFEYSGG
+758 RKKIRPDFEYTGD
-771 EDVRLDFIHR
+771 EDTWLDFIHR
-781 TTPEAEI
+781 TTPEADI

-795 GRAVRSDCS
+795 GRMVRSDCS
-804 FRVVG
+804 FRISG
-809 HTPQLW
+809 SSPQLW
-815 NPVSGTRN
+815 DPVHGKIKA
-823 TKINYKLVDG
+823 KINYRQAGG
-833 RLVVPLQFAA
+833 RVVVPLKFEA

-849 VFSKNTRLMPAVVR
+849 VFPRSSSLAGPDSRE
-863 DNFPGQEIV
+863 NFPDQRLL
-872 QELTGVWDVAFDTHW
+872 QELTGAWDVAFDPQW
-887 GGPSRVRFDQL
+887 GGPDHVVFGRL
-898 QDWSKSDDMRIRY
+898 QDWSLSDDPRIRY

-916 VYTKEFEFAGVTG
+916 VYTKEFNFKA
-929 ERVADA
+929 
-935 TRERAADATRGRVA
+935 VA
-949 GATGVSVAGTAG
+949 GAA
-961 ESVAGE
+961 
-967 AAVAGRVF
+967 VF
-975 LDLGL
+975 LDLGA
-980 VKNIARVVLNG
+980 VKNIARVAVNG

-1002 QVELSSALKSGSNR
+1002 QIDISSALRGGSNQLR
-1016 LEIEV
+1016 IEV

-1029 IGDAGLPPEQRLT
+1029 IGDAGLPAEKRLT
-1042 NTNIPFKGDA
+1042 HTNIAFKSDA

-1060 GPVTLKK
+1060 GPVTLKM
-1067 VVG
+1067 GGGW

>member
-1 MKVNRRKFLKAGSL
+1 MQLNRRKFLQAGSV
-15 AALGSA
+15 AALGSV
-21 LAGSRPA
+21 LARSGATAS
-28 AVFAEGSAVLEF
+28 VLHGISFLGLAE
-40 ADLSRNFAAPPGSV
+40 LSRNFATPPGGV
-54 RSSCYWWWFNGL
+54 KSSCYWWWFNGL
-66 VDKEGITRDLEEYH
+66 VDKEGITRDLEEFH

-92 AGGLGGVPFPKG
+92 AGGLGGVPFPQG
-104 AALFSEEWKELY
+104 ARLFSEEWKELY
-116 RHAMSEAKRLD
+116 RHTMSEAKRLD

-157 ELEVEGPRSFSGPL
+157 ELEVEGPQLFSGQL
-171 PLPGNRAGY
+171 PLPGNRTGY

-198 RLDYRDTAVVAM
+198 KLDYRDTAVVAIPAGG
-210 RCKEAPGEGST
+210 APVESSHSNGAT
-221 DKTTAVE
+221 DGPVTGTPLPG
-228 NHAGKTTSA
+228 N
-237 GRISGKRAVTL
+237 RAATL

-284 PSDVLDLT
+284 PQDVVDLT

-304 VPPGKWKIIRT
+304 VPAGKWKIIRT

-337 WFNRRGVE
+337 WFSHRGVE

-350 LGKLFIAEA
+350 LGKMFIEEA

-380 WTENILEQFKK
+380 WTDNILEQFRK

-396 ATPYLPVLSGYLIGS
+396 ATPYLPVLSGYLIGD
-411 AAVSDR
+411 AVVADR

-453 SGPSRSGTMC
+453 SGPSRSGTIC

-476 MGEFWLGPDHTDEST
+476 MGEFWLGLHQEDEST

-522 HTIISAEAFTS
+522 HSIISAEAFTS
-533 FRHWLDYP
+533 FRHWMDYP

-587 VTWWEFSKPFFDY
+587 VTWWEMSKPFFDY
-600 VARCQYLLRAGR
+600 VGRCQYLLRSGR
-612 FCADVLFYNG
+612 YCADVLLYNG

-633 IDPSLGKGYDYDVCN
+633 VDPSLGKGYDYDVCN

-653 TRLSCRNGKLTLPD
+653 TRLSCRYGKLTLPD
-667 GMSYAVLVLPDTTRM
+667 GMSYEVLVLPDTTRM
-682 PLKVLEKIAQL
+682 PLKVLEKIEQL
-693 VEAGA
+693 VKAGA

-710 LLNFPRCDE
+710 LLNYPRCDE
-719 EIKAL
+719 DIKVL
-724 SDRLWGATD
+724 SARLWGPID
-733 GKGSTRNVYGSG
+733 GKKVTDHRYGEG
-745 MVFDGVPIRGILA
+745 TMYHGIGIRDILT
-758 QKNILPDFEYSGG
+758 QKNILPTFEYTGDEG
-771 EDVRLDFIHR
+771 VWLDFIHR
-781 TTPEAEI
+781 STPEADI

-795 GRAVRSDCS
+795 GRTVRSDCS
-804 FRVVG
+804 FRIIDSA
-809 HTPQLW
+809 PQLW
-815 NPVSGTRN
+815 NPVDGRQRV
-823 TKINYKLVDG
+823 KINYKRVG
-833 RLVVPLQFAA
+833 KRLIVPLRFEA

-849 VFSKNTRLMPAVVR
+849 VFPKNTRLMPADGR
-863 DNFPGQEIV
+863 KAPDARDAPDALDNFPEQSIV
-872 QELTGVWDVAFDTHW
+872 QELTGEWDVAFDTHW
-887 GGPSRVRFDQL
+887 GGPAQVRFDRL
-898 QDWSKSDDMRIRY
+898 LDWSQSDDLSIRY

-916 VYTKEFEFAGVTG
+916 VYTRKFDYTAAAGGPVY
-929 ERVADA
+929 
-935 TRERAADATRGRVA
+935 
-949 GATGVSVAGTAG
+949 
-961 ESVAGE
+961 
-967 AAVAGRVF
+967 
-975 LDLGL
+975 LDLGV
-980 VKNIARVVLNG
+980 VKNIARVVLNEE
-991 KDLGIVWTAPW
+991 DLGVVWTAPW
-1002 QVELSSALKSGSNR
+1002 QIELSAALKKGNNQ
-1016 LEIEV
+1016 LKIEV

-1029 IGDAGLPPEQRLT
+1029 IGDAALPPEKRLT
-1042 NTNIPFKGDA
+1042 HTNIPFKKDA
-1052 PLLSSGLL
+1052 PLIASGLL
-1060 GPVTLKK
+1060 GPVTLRQQ
-1067 VVG
+1067 V